1 MLKYLIVGATTFLSG
16 IILFGMTWIAVAIY
30 STRLGGYENFSA
42 AMSAIGYFP
51 IFISIILVLTG
62 SSFFVMSFNKYLVD
76 EKTTVD

>member
-1 MLKYLIVGATTFLSG
+1 MLKYLIVGATTLLSG

-30 STRLGGYENFSA
+30 SPRYGDFSA

-62 SSFFVMSFNKYLVD
+62 ISFFVMSFNKYLVD

>member
-1 MLKYLIVGATTFLSG
+1 LKYLIMGATTLLSG

-30 STRLGGYENFSA
+30 STRGGGYENFSA

-51 IFISIILVLTG
+51 MFISIILVLTG
-62 SSFFVMSFNKYLVD
+62 ISFFVMSFNKYLVD